1 MPCAHFAC
9 DDGDRMKYYRDFFAY
24 WSDFRGELAMLKRA
38 SSIENRALLLAQLE
52 AATYAHVSMVISG
65 LVTVWIAAV
74 MLFFGMDSQYSL
86 YVAALLTIAYLSGY
100 TTHIRVREYVEAE
113 DPDGRYLIKLRQRFC
128 VQVIAVA
135 VCWSLMFFAI
145 WAVNDPLTNIIAG
158 AMTYGIIGVATLAY
172 LCLPGA
178 MNRGIAILTVG
189 GMTAPYLSGNNMPWY
204 FFVGTMFYGLI
215 LNRIAMQQWRY
226 FLKSIDNA
234 HEFAAKQKSFFEQ
247 EQQRLQAI
255 DDARNTASLA
265 RSEERAR
272 SEAERKAGM
281 TRLAG
286 EFESS
291 IHAIVDAL
299 GTAMRAVG
307 SSSQQLA
314 SIGVQTRERSDAMAD
329 MAKNMSEAIHSVA
342 AATRQLGDSAD
353 AISAQVHDQVQ
364 ASGAATKSSKEGRIA
379 ITTLSVDAEQV
390 GEIADIIQNIAGQTN
405 LLALNATIEAARAG
419 EAGRGFAVVAQ
430 EVKSLANQTHG
441 AIGSV
446 TGTVANIKSQ
456 MLSAAQTV
464 GDVVEQIDQVQNGA
478 GLIAAAVTQ
487 QQAATR
493 EITTHAE
500 NAASDAEH
508 VFEFSREVNEAAV
521 QVGEV
526 ADEMQLVMAGLEARA
541 QALQDASQEF
551 LGRLRAA

>member
-1 MPCAHFAC
+1 M
-9 DDGDRMKYYRDFFAY
+9 RYYRDFFAY
-24 WSDFRGELAMLKRA
+24 WSDLRGELALLKRA
-38 SSIENRALLLAQLE
+38 NSVENRALMLAQLK
-52 AATYAHVSMVISG
+52 AATHAHVSMLISG
-65 LVTVWIAAV
+65 LVTIWIAAI
-74 MLFFGMDSQYSL
+74 MLFLGANSQYSL
-86 YVAALLTIAYLSGY
+86 YIAAQLTITYFLGY
-100 TTHIRVREYVEAE
+100 TTHERVRDYIEAD
-113 DPDGRYLIKLRQRFC
+113 DPDGSYLKRLRQRFC
-128 VQVIAVA
+128 VEVIAVA
-135 VCWSLMFFAI
+135 SGWVLLFFAI
-145 WAVNDPLTNIIAG
+145 WAVDTPITNIVALAITFG
-158 AMTYGIIGVATLAY
+158 VIGVAALAY

-178 MNRGIAILTVG
+178 MNRGITILTIG

-204 FFVGTMFYGLI
+204 FFVGIMFYGLS

-226 FLKSIDNA
+226 FLQSIDTA
-234 HEFAAKQKSFFEQ
+234 HEFAAKQKTYFEQ
-247 EQQRLQAI
+247 EQQRLQTI
-255 DDARNTASLA
+255 DEA
-265 RSEERAR
+265 RSSASTARSDERAQN
-272 SEAERKAGM
+272 EAERKAEM
-281 TRLAG
+281 TRLAA

-291 IHAIVDAL
+291 IHAIVDAM
-299 GTAMRAVG
+299 GVAMRAVG
-307 SSSQQLA
+307 GSSQQLA
-314 SIGVQTRERSDAMAD
+314 SIGLQTRERTDAMSD

-353 AISAQVHDQVQ
+353 AISTQVHDQVQ

-390 GEIADIIQNIAGQTN
+390 GEIADMIQNIAGQTN

-446 TGTVANIKSQ
+446 TGTVANIRNQ

-464 GDVVEQIDQVQNGA
+464 DDVVEQIGQVQNGA
-478 GLIAAAVTQ
+478 DHIAAAVTQ

-493 EITTHAE
+493 EISIHAE

-541 QALQDASQEF
+541 QALHDASQEF
-551 LGRLRAA
+551 LTRLRAA